1 MNARRAA
8 RELAIIIYSQLLKN
22 KHDLQNKDLQ
32 ALILESIRTLT
43 KNEENELKQSIVE
56 VFKIKEFIENYEF
69 EHPNNLKKPIG
80 SKLIPVSIPLTS
92 DMIGR
97 IDTILNAADRALS
110 AIEIAEFNALSE
122 KQEVKDYVLKLI
134 NTYKENR
141 KTINEQ
147 IDKYSKGW
155 NIERL
160 IRIDRHILR
169 IAVTEMFFFDDIPTR
184 VSIDEAVELAKKY
197 SSEESSS
204 FINGILRKIVDGNKL
219 PEQQTLR
226 GKRGV

>member
-22 KHDLQNKDLQ
+22 KHDLQNKDLE

-43 KNEENELKQSIVE
+43 KNEESELKQCIIE

-69 EHPNNLKKPIG
+69 EHPNNLKKPIDT
-80 SKLIPVSIPLTS
+80 KLVPVSIPLTS

-97 IDTILNAADRALS
+97 INTILNAADRTLS

-141 KTINEQ
+141 PTINEQ
-147 IDKYSKGW
+147 INKHSKGW
-155 NIERL
+155 NIDRL

-169 IAVTEMFFFDDIPTR
+169 IAVTEMLFFDDVPTR

-197 SSEESSS
+197 SSDESSS
-204 FINGILRKIVDGNKL
+204 FINGILRKVLDENKL
-219 PEQQTLR
+219 PE
-226 GKRGV
+226 